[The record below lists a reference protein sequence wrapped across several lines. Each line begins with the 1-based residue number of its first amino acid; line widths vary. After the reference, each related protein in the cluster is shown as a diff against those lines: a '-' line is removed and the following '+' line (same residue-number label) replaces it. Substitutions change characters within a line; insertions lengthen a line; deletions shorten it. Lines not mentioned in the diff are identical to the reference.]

1 MVEQLAT
8 QMVVGE
14 NVLEALRRVP
24 RHLFMESVLSDAA
37 YEDKALP
44 IAEGQTISQPTT
56 VALQTHLLAI
66 KPRQKVLEIG
76 TGSGY
81 QAAILCEMGAK
92 VYTVEIHRSLYF
104 AAQQQL
110 QELGYEPQMLLG
122 DGSMGWAANAPF
134 DRILVTA
141 ASPTIPQP
149 LKQQLAIGGRLVIP
163 VGTRTRQQMCV
174 VIRTDIRQFEI
185 QRMDACAFVPLLGAN
200 GFGLS

>member
-8 QMVVGE
+8 ALSVSE
-14 NVLEALRRVP
+14 TVLEAMRRVP
-24 RHLFMESVLSDAA
+24 RHVFIESVLADAA

-44 IAEGQTISQPTT
+44 IAEGQTISQPAT
-56 VALQTHLLAI
+56 VALQTHLLDV
-66 KPRQKVLEIG
+66 KPRHKVLEIG

-81 QAAILCEMGAK
+81 QAAVLCELEAR
-92 VYTVEIHRSLYF
+92 VFTVEIHRSLYF
-104 AAQQQL
+104 AAQKQL
-110 QELGYEPQMLLG
+110 HELGYAPTMLLG
-122 DGSMGWAANAPF
+122 DGSLGWMAHAPF

-149 LKQQLAIGGRLVIP
+149 LKQQLAIGGRMVIP

-174 VIRTDIRQFEI
+174 VIRQDTRQFEI
-185 QRMDACAFVPLLGAN
+185 HRMEPCSFVPLVGAN